1 MTEGRRLTMGKY
13 GLLGAHL
20 EYSYSPEIHSKFG
33 DYQYDLI
40 EIPEEKLKEVV
51 NSPEYDGFNV
61 TIPYKRS
68 VITLCDEVSSE
79 ALRIGAVNTIVKEN
93 GLKKGYNTD
102 YFGFCYMLKR
112 NNIELKGKK
121 CMVLGNGGASA
132 MIQTVMKDQGAS
144 EIVVVSRHGEDNY
157 DNLDRHFDSEIIV
170 NATPVGMYPN
180 NGVSLVNVDDFPNL
194 SGAVDLIYNPNKT
207 KFILDA
213 TTRGIPA
220 CGGLSMLVA
229 QAEKSSELFQHRVI
243 DDEEIDA
250 AIYDIRSELLNVV
263 LIGMPGAGKTFL
275 GRRIAEREHRKFI
288 DLDDLIVEREG
299 MSIPE
304 IFRTKGEDYF
314 RNVETEVLR
323 ETCKM
328 SGVVI
333 ACGGGIVKRKQNYNL
348 AKQNSRIIWV
358 KRDLDKLDTEGRP
371 ISQTKSV
378 EEIYEARK
386 DLYEA
391 WSDYFIDNNQDFN

>member
-1 MTEGRRLTMGKY
+1 M
-13 GLLGAHL
+13 
-20 EYSYSPEIHSKFG
+20 
-33 DYQYDLI
+33 
-40 EIPEEKLKEVV
+40 
-51 NSPEYDGFNV
+51 
-61 TIPYKRS
+61 
-68 VITLCDEVSSE
+68 
-79 ALRIGAVNTIVKEN
+79 
-93 GLKKGYNTD
+93 
-102 YFGFCYMLKR
+102 R
-112 NNIELKGKK
+112 NL
-121 CMVLGNGGASA
+121 
-132 MIQTVMKDQGAS
+132 
-144 EIVVVSRHGEDNY
+144 
-157 DNLDRHFDSEIIV
+157 
-170 NATPVGMYPN
+170 
-180 NGVSLVNVDDFPNL
+180 
-194 SGAVDLIYNPNKT
+194 
-207 KFILDA
+207 
-213 TTRGIPA
+213 
-220 CGGLSMLVA
+220 
-229 QAEKSSELFQHRVI
+229 
-243 DDEEIDA
+243 
-250 AIYDIRSELLNVV
+250 V

>member
-1 MTEGRRLTMGKY
+1 MGKY

-132 MIQTVMKDQGAS
+132 MVQTVMRDQGAS

>member
-1 MTEGRRLTMGKY
+1 MGKY

-40 EIPEEKLKEVV
+40 EIPEEKLKDVV

-132 MIQTVMKDQGAS
+132 MVQTVMRDQGAS

-229 QAEKSSELFQHRVI
+229 QAEKSSELFQHIVI

>member
-1 MTEGRRLTMGKY
+1 MGKY

-132 MIQTVMKDQGAS
+132 MVQTVMRDQGAS
-144 EIVVVSRHGEDNY
+144 EIMVVSRHGEDNY

>member
-1 MTEGRRLTMGKY
+1 MGKY

-40 EIPEEKLKEVV
+40 EIPEEKLKDVV

-132 MIQTVMKDQGAS
+132 MVQTVMRDQGAS

-229 QAEKSSELFQHRVI
+229 QAETSSELFQHRVI

>member
-1 MTEGRRLTMGKY
+1 MGKY

-40 EIPEEKLKEVV
+40 EIPEEKLKDVV

-132 MIQTVMKDQGAS
+132 MVQTVMRDQGAS

>member
-1 MTEGRRLTMGKY
+1 MGKY

-40 EIPEEKLKEVV
+40 EIPEEKLKDVV

-132 MIQTVMKDQGAS
+132 MVQTVMRDQGAS

-275 GRRIAEREHRKFI
+275 GRRIAERE
-288 DLDDLIVEREG
+288 G

>member
-1 MTEGRRLTMGKY
+1 MGKY

>member
-1 MTEGRRLTMGKY
+1 MGKY

-40 EIPEEKLKEVV
+40 EIPEEKLKDVV

-132 MIQTVMKDQGAS
+132 MVQTVMRDQGAS

-333 ACGGGIVKRKQNYNL
+333 ACDGGIVKRKQNYNL

>member
-1 MTEGRRLTMGKY
+1 MGKY

-132 MIQTVMKDQGAS
+132 MVQTVMRDQGAS

-263 LIGMPGAGKTFL
+263 LLGMPGAGKTFL

>member
-1 MTEGRRLTMGKY
+1 MGKY

-79 ALRIGAVNTIVKEN
+79 ALRIGAVNRIVKEN

>member
-1 MTEGRRLTMGKY
+1 MGKY

-40 EIPEEKLKEVV
+40 EIPEEKLKDVV

-93 GLKKGYNTD
+93 CLKKGYNTD

-132 MIQTVMKDQGAS
+132 MVQTVMRDQGAS

>member
-1 MTEGRRLTMGKY
+1 MGKY

-121 CMVLGNGGASA
+121 CIVLGNGGASA
-132 MIQTVMKDQGAS
+132 MVQTVMRDQGAS

-157 DNLDRHFDSEIIV
+157 GNLDRHFDSEIIV

>member
-1 MTEGRRLTMGKY
+1 MGKY

-40 EIPEEKLKEVV
+40 EIPEEKLKDVV

-132 MIQTVMKDQGAS
+132 MVQTVMRDQGAS

-386 DLYEA
+386 ELYEA

>member
-1 MTEGRRLTMGKY
+1 MGKY

-132 MIQTVMKDQGAS
+132 MVQTVMRDQGAS

-358 KRDLDKLDTEGRP
+358 KRDLDKLDTEGPGRIFTKRGAITSSIIIR
-371 ISQTKSV
+371 ISIRHSGG
-378 EEIYEARK
+378 IRGLGRGSRCCY
-386 DLYEA
+386 L
-391 WSDYFIDNNQDFN
+391 

>member
-1 MTEGRRLTMGKY
+1 MGKY

-132 MIQTVMKDQGAS
+132 MVQTVMRDQGAS

-304 IFRTKGEDYF
+304 IFLTKGEDYF

>member
-1 MTEGRRLTMGKY
+1 MGKY

-93 GLKKGYNTD
+93 GLKKGCNTD

-378 EEIYEARK
+378 EEIYGARK

>member
-1 MTEGRRLTMGKY
+1 MGKY

-121 CMVLGNGGASA
+121 CMVLGNGGAFA
-132 MIQTVMKDQGAS
+132 MVQTVMRDQGAS

>member
-1 MTEGRRLTMGKY
+1 MGKY

-132 MIQTVMKDQGAS
+132 MVQTVMRDQGAS

-250 AIYDIRSELLNVV
+250 ASYDIRSELLNVV

>member
-1 MTEGRRLTMGKY
+1 MGKY

-132 MIQTVMKDQGAS
+132 MVQTVMKDQGAS

>member
-1 MTEGRRLTMGKY
+1 MGKY

-40 EIPEEKLKEVV
+40 EIPEEKLKDVV

-132 MIQTVMKDQGAS
+132 MVQTVMRDQGAS

-250 AIYDIRSELLNVV
+250 AIYDIRSDLLNVV

>member
-1 MTEGRRLTMGKY
+1 MGKY

-33 DYQYDLI
+33 DYQYELI

-68 VITLCDEVSSE
+68 AITLCDEVSSE

-112 NNIELKGKK
+112 NGIELAGKK

-132 MIQTVMKDQGAS
+132 MVQTVMKDQGAS

-229 QAEKSSELFQHRVI
+229 QAEKSSELFQRRVI

-288 DLDDLIVEREG
+288 DLDDVIVEREG

>member
-1 MTEGRRLTMGKY
+1 MGKY

-132 MIQTVMKDQGAS
+132 MVQTVMRDQGAS

-170 NATPVGMYPN
+170 NVCSMFRLSFAD
-180 NGVSLVNVDDFPNL
+180 VSTN
-194 SGAVDLIYNPNKT
+194 
-207 KFILDA
+207 
-213 TTRGIPA
+213 GIP
-220 CGGLSMLVA
+220 
-229 QAEKSSELFQHRVI
+229 H
-243 DDEEIDA
+243 
-250 AIYDIRSELLNVV
+250 
-263 LIGMPGAGKTFL
+263 
-275 GRRIAEREHRKFI
+275 
-288 DLDDLIVEREG
+288 
-299 MSIPE
+299 
-304 IFRTKGEDYF
+304 
-314 RNVETEVLR
+314 
-323 ETCKM
+323 
-328 SGVVI
+328 
-333 ACGGGIVKRKQNYNL
+333 
-348 AKQNSRIIWV
+348 
-358 KRDLDKLDTEGRP
+358 
-371 ISQTKSV
+371 
-378 EEIYEARK
+378 
-386 DLYEA
+386 
-391 WSDYFIDNNQDFN
+391 

>member
-1 MTEGRRLTMGKY
+1 MGKY

-132 MIQTVMKDQGAS
+132 MVQTVMRDQGAS

-229 QAEKSSELFQHRVI
+229 QAERSSELFQHRVI

>member
-1 MTEGRRLTMGKY
+1 MGKY

-33 DYQYDLI
+33 DYQYELI

-68 VITLCDEVSSE
+68 AITLCDEVSSE

-112 NNIELKGKK
+112 NGIELAGKK

-132 MIQTVMKDQGAS
+132 MVQTVMKDQGAS
-144 EIVVVSRHGEDNY
+144 EIVVVSRQGEDNY

-288 DLDDLIVEREG
+288 DLDDVIVEREG

>member
-1 MTEGRRLTMGKY
+1 MGKY

-132 MIQTVMKDQGAS
+132 MVQTVMRDQGAS

-333 ACGGGIVKRKQNYNL
+333 ACGGGIVKRKQNYNR

>member
-1 MTEGRRLTMGKY
+1 MGKY

-40 EIPEEKLKEVV
+40 EIPEEKLKDVV

-61 TIPYKRS
+61 TIPYNRS

-132 MIQTVMKDQGAS
+132 MVQTVMRDQGAS

>member
-1 MTEGRRLTMGKY
+1 MGKY

-40 EIPEEKLKEVV
+40 EIPEEKLKDVV

-132 MIQTVMKDQGAS
+132 MVQTVMRDQGAS

-213 TTRGIPA
+213 TTRGIPS

>member
-1 MTEGRRLTMGKY
+1 MGKY

-132 MIQTVMKDQGAS
+132 MVQTVMRDQGAS

-157 DNLDRHFDSEIIV
+157 GNLDRHFDSEIIV

>member
-1 MTEGRRLTMGKY
+1 MGKY

-33 DYQYDLI
+33 DYQYELI

-68 VITLCDEVSSE
+68 AITLCDEVSSE

-112 NNIELKGKK
+112 NGIELAGKK

-132 MIQTVMKDQGAS
+132 MVQTVMKDQSAS

-288 DLDDLIVEREG
+288 DLDDVIVEREG

>member
-1 MTEGRRLTMGKY
+1 MGKY

-378 EEIYEARK
+378 EEIYGARK

>member
-1 MTEGRRLTMGKY
+1 MGKY

-132 MIQTVMKDQGAS
+132 MVQTVMRDQGAS

-358 KRDLDKLDTEGRP
+358 KRNLDKLDTEGRP

>member
-1 MTEGRRLTMGKY
+1 MGKY

-132 MIQTVMKDQGAS
+132 MVQTVMRDQGAS

-213 TTRGIPA
+213 TTRGITA

-386 DLYEA
+386 DRYEA